1 MYLIICFFVCCP
13 AEDVKGMTRRAA
25 LFTRR
30 PKRHLKRFRFAIKN
44 YRASCKKLTLELDEF
59 IEDGLLNDAIDYRLQ
74 SSNMEIDLL
83 DYRLQSSNL
92 EMDLQKIFDLVA

>member
-1 MYLIICFFVCCP
+1 M
-13 AEDVKGMTRRAA
+13 
-25 LFTRR
+25 
-30 PKRHLKRFRFAIKN
+30 
-44 YRASCKKLTLELDEF
+44 LELDEF

-74 SSNMEIDLL
+74 SSNLEIDLL